1 MNFSSS
7 NGATKQATF
16 LLYFAVTLVSL
27 SIIIFIGVKLAS
39 HKNGQFSRKEVPHPV
54 LRNPG
59 VPRDIGDDNQ
69 INLAQ
74 KGSSSSDDGEENLD
88 MTLGSS
94 SRDPMIQMKYGR
106 NMAIY
111 GDFATKM
118 DFGPSLD
125 EDKLFLHNVEII

>member
-7 NGATKQATF
+7 DGVTKQARF
-16 LLYFAVTLVSL
+16 LLYFAVTLFSL
-27 SIIIFIGVKLAS
+27 STIIFIGVKLTS
-39 HKNGQFSRKEVPHPV
+39 HKNGQSSRKEVPQPI
-54 LRNPG
+54 LRNLG

-69 INLAQ
+69 INLAP
-74 KGSSSSDDGEENLD
+74 KGSSSSDDGEEILD

-125 EDKLFLHNVEII
+125 EDGFPLHNVEII